1 MGQYS
6 LKLLR
11 IEFRMKNRFGKWKE
25 FQTFKDANRFLYS
38 YSTRIEAVSYEQ
50 IRYHVAWADGHHFS
64 GILRL
69 PFECDEEIMLQ
80 NIIRDI
86 LYDRLYLVF
95 PSCSLQ
101 WLPEYFLRSRADHR
115 EYDTILSHAEGFD
128 HDHYKRICFTAK
140 NYMEGLYQ
148 TYPGLCR
155 IYKKARR
162 FSSFITSIPYRSMA
176 YKRHLLQLARKY
188 IRIALDMCV
197 RGHRKAARAYTHKLS
212 RLSQEVYAERLIKD
226 ERFTKQG
233 LLLYGIFPGEN
244 LGSKTLSEAE
254 LLDFSCRMN
263 AVKAVHSYHRSTSY
277 EHDLF
282 YLVYSEVLDHILQE
296 EDCCCIY
303 DQTSV
308 EVIRR
313 LISKNIPICR
323 AIEFINR
330 YDPFAVGHPNYG
342 RDIFHKIHP
351 HSVIKPLT
359 AV

>member
-6 LKLLR
+6 LNLLR
-11 IEFRMKNRFGKWKE
+11 IEFRMKNRFGKGKE
-25 FQTFKDANRFLYS
+25 FQTFEEANRFLYS
-38 YSTRIEAVSYEQ
+38 YSTRVEAVSYEQ
-50 IRYHVAWADGHHFS
+50 ICYHVAWADGHHFS

-101 WLPEYFLRSRADHR
+101 WLPEYFLRSRADYR

-148 TYPGLCR
+148 TYPGLYR

-162 FSSFITSIPYRSMA
+162 FSSFIASIPYRSMA

-244 LGSKTLSEAE
+244 LGSKALSEAE